1 MLKPVW
7 SDLSRH
13 ILDHCSR
20 SFGELHQWEA
30 DELFA
35 TCETLAAGME
45 LKVRDFLAP
54 LFVAIGGKAVTLPL
68 FDSMALL
75 GADVTR
81 MRLRSALAS
90 LGGVSKKETK
100 RFEKSWQQMKG

>member
-1 MLKPVW
+1 L
-7 SDLSRH
+7 
-13 ILDHCSR
+13 R
-20 SFGELHQWEA
+20 SFDELRQWDSA
-30 DELFA
+30 TLFA
-35 TCETLAAGME
+35 TCESLATGLE

-54 LFVAIGGKAVTLPL
+54 IFVAIGGKAVTLPL

-90 LGGVSKKETK
+90 LGGVSKKEAK
-100 RFEKSWQQMKG
+100 RFEKSWQQISRG